1 MFNKNGACVIWA
13 AAASKVINQS
23 LLSGQ
28 KPINKSGDN
37 NSALSYCFQFELK
50 SRMASMKS
58 STVLAHCLVISMRS
72 LSRASPYTEVVGV
85 GGGLKDNLIM
95 IF

>member
-1 MFNKNGACVIWA
+1 MFSKNGACVMWA

-28 KPINKSGDN
+28 KPVNKSGDKS
-37 NSALSYCFQFELK
+37 SALSYCFQFELK

-58 STVLAHCLVISMRS
+58 STVLAHCLVISMKS
-72 LSRASPYTEVVGV
+72 LLRASPRREVEGV
-85 GGGLKDNLIM
+85 GGGLKEKI
-95 IF
+95 I

>member
-1 MFNKNGACVIWA
+1 MCLCVY
-13 AAASKVINQS
+13 VCMYVCMYVC
-23 LLSGQ
+23 Q
-28 KPINKSGDN
+28 KPIIKSGDN
-37 NSALSYCFQFELK
+37 NYALSYCFQFELK

-72 LSRASPYTEVVGV
+72 LSRASPHREVVGV
-85 GGGLKDNLIM
+85 GGGLKENLIM